1 MKSPI
6 SWRSARTPER
16 DEQSAGGDATLP
28 DVARPN
34 SLPEG
39 ISAIVPIYRSEATL
53 PLLLPRLT
61 AALERLGPA
70 HEIILVDDGSPDRSW
85 AVVTSAAEGDAR
97 IRGFRLMRNFG
108 QHNALLV
115 GIRAARYR
123 YIVTLDDDLQNPPEE
138 IGKLLAQLTDDVD
151 VVYGTPVAERHSI
164 WRSAASRV
172 TKYALEEAMGAAAA
186 RSVSAF
192 RIFRTDLRRGFERF
206 QSPDISIDVLLT
218 WATGRFAT
226 VKVTQDPRSSGSS
239 SYTFR
244 RLLHHAMNM
253 MTGFSTRPLRLAS
266 LVGFLFTIFGVVIF
280 LVVVVRNLVEGDA
293 VPGFPFLASIIAI
306 FSGVQLLILGIMGEY
321 VARMH
326 LRLLERPT
334 YVIAETT
341 KNDELQ

>member
-1 MKSPI
+1 MD
-6 SWRSARTPER
+6 R
-16 DEQSAGGDATLP
+16 P
-28 DVARPN
+28 D
-34 SLPEG
+34 SLPAG
-39 ISAIVPIYRSEATL
+39 ISAVVPIYRSEATL
-53 PLLLPRLT
+53 PLLIPRLT

-85 AVVTSAAEGDAR
+85 DVVTAAALADGR

-138 IGKLLAQLTDDVD
+138 IGQLVAHLTDDVD
-151 VVYGTPVAERHSI
+151 VVYGTPASEQHSI

-192 RIFRTDLRRGFERF
+192 RIFRTELRRGFERY

-218 WATGRFAT
+218 WATSRFAT
-226 VKVTQDPRSSGSS
+226 VKVTQDPRGIGRS
-239 SYTFR
+239 SYTFG

-253 MTGFSTRPLRLAS
+253 MTGFSTRPLRVAS
-266 LVGFLFTIFGVVIF
+266 LIGFLFTIFGAVIF
-280 LVVVVRNLVEGDA
+280 FVVVVRNLIAGVT

-334 YVIAETT
+334 YVVAETT
-341 KNDELQ
+341 NADDRLL

>member
-1 MKSPI
+1 MHAVDRPI
-6 SWRSARTPER
+6 
-16 DEQSAGGDATLP
+16 
-28 DVARPN
+28 

-39 ISAIVPIYRSEATL
+39 ISAVIPVHRAQASL

-61 AALERLGPA
+61 AILDQLVPA
-70 HEIILVDDGSPDRSW
+70 HEIILVDDGSPDASW
-85 AVVTSAAEGDAR
+85 DVITSAARQDPR
-97 IRGFRLMRNFG
+97 IRGIRLMRNFG

-115 GIRAARYR
+115 GIRNASYR

-138 IGKLLAQLTDDVD
+138 IPRMLERLTDDVD
-151 VVYGTPVAERHSI
+151 VVYGTPASEQHGI

-192 RIFRTDLRRGFERF
+192 RIFRTSLRVAFERY

-218 WATGRFAT
+218 WATSRFAT
-226 VKVTQDPRSSGSS
+226 VAVQQMPRADGRSN
-239 SYTFR
+239 YTFG
-244 RLLHHAMNM
+244 RLVHHALNM
-253 MTGFSTRPLRLAS
+253 MTGFTTRPLRIAS
-266 LVGFLFTIFGVVIF
+266 LIGFLFTIFGAVVFIF
-280 LVVVVRNLVEGDA
+280 VVVRTLVAGGA

-334 YVIAETT
+334 YVVAEITDGDDP
-341 KNDELQ
+341 NA